1 MDSVIKLNQPDK
13 LELVLQLNSS
23 QLLFGLFLIGI
34 ILLIFLYKKKSLL
47 HSFKAQKH
55 YLHPKN
61 LVVGI
66 AVFIFLACVSFCPN
80 NHNTSLHQLFH
91 IYEPMSRH
99 HRLSKK
105 FNTDVTISQPHKAPP
120 PPWGLSVMTWF
131 AWILCSLF
139 KPFTQNGIKLYSF
152 KFHT

>member
-1 MDSVIKLNQPDK
+1 MDSAIKLNQPDK

-34 ILLIFLYKKKSLL
+34 TLLIFLYKKKSLL
-47 HSFKAQKH
+47 HSICLFKAQKH

-66 AVFIFLACVSFCPN
+66 AVLIFLACVSFCPN

-99 HRLSKK
+99 HRLSKC
-105 FNTDVTISQPHKAPP
+105 DGCA
-120 PPWGLSVMTWF
+120 GM
-131 AWILCSLF
+131 
-139 KPFTQNGIKLYSF
+139 
-152 KFHT
+152 